1 MDIKPENPD
10 EDNKLNS
17 CDHHIEKCKRYVF
30 HMVFQ
35 RAGQFVT
42 SVSFHCKSPYGQTSI
57 LGSNSHWNIQQCH
70 KFVVDERDEWL
81 LVLSFFHIALKFEKH
96 FTCTIW

>member
-42 SVSFHCKSPYGQTSI
+42 SV
-57 LGSNSHWNIQQCH
+57 
-70 KFVVDERDEWL
+70 
-81 LVLSFFHIALKFEKH
+81 H
-96 FTCTIW
+96 FTASHPMVKPAFSDPTLIGTSNNVTSL